1 MDDHLNIKVYQYIF
15 LVSFT
20 FFYIYFHHFTI
31 KLTVYSL
38 LIGIKQYIFI
48 SIILL
53 KPDIRK
59 LEVPTLTTKLIISI
73 LEYKMIATFMIVED
87 SYSDSRITSNS

>member
-1 MDDHLNIKVYQYIF
+1 MKFYKNKYKNIYKQQKFNCIF
-15 LVSFT
+15 FT
-20 FFYIYFHHFTI
+20 T
-31 KLTVYSL
+31 S
-38 LIGIKQYIFI
+38 IGIKQYIFI

-73 LEYKMIATFMIVED
+73 LEYKMIATFIVVED
-87 SYSDSRITSNS
+87 SYSDSRMTSNS